1 MNIEFVGRHVALD
14 DRIRKQAEE
23 RIGKLAKLLGEPVE
37 VHVTLESEKFRQTAE
52 VRVRPRRGELLARE
66 EGTDLGTVLNLAVDK
81 IDGQVRRR
89 RERAVN
95 RRRRAASRNAAS
107 RTAGAAAAGGVEN

>member
-23 RIGKLAKLLGEPVE
+23 KIGRLAKLLGEPVE
-37 VHVTLESEKFRQTAE
+37 VHVKLESEKFRHSAE
-52 VRVRPRRGELLARE
+52 VRVKKRRGELLARE
-66 EGTDLGTVLNLAVDK
+66 EATDMGEALNLALDK
-81 IDGQVRRR
+81 IDGQARRS

-95 RRRRAASRNAAS
+95 RRRRAARSATPRA
-107 RTAGAAAAGGVEN
+107 AGAAAAGGAES